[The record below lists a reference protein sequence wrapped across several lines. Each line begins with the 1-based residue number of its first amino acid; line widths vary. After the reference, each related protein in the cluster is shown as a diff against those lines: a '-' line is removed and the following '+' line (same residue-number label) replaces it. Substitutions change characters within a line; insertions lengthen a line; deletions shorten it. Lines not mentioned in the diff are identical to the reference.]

1 MLESAATSP
10 MSAPSHES
18 LVRLSFAVGGVVTG
32 VASTVTGSWISS
44 KIHVYHE
51 NRKVHLDEIK
61 QKVLLPIRESL
72 SEKYAALV
80 QHKTFAVLE
89 QWGTHRRIEGA
100 SVIQD
105 QIEQGPSL
113 VVVLPNMHEGVD
125 SALYADTKKKHF
137 ASLIQ
142 QLDSFDE
149 GWRAHAKKCHAWV
162 VHLPDEIL
170 AKSGLALS
178 DLAGHSEA
186 FVNPYKLSLYIYR
199 RLFRVWEHSFIL

>member
-1 MLESAATSP
+1 MT
-10 MSAPSHES
+10 APSHES
-18 LVRLSFAVGGVVTG
+18 LVRLLFAAAGVVTG

-80 QHKTFAVLE
+80 QHKTFAVRE
-89 QWGTHRRIEGA
+89 QWGTRRRIEGA

-113 VVVLPNMHEGVD
+113 VVVIPNMHEGVD
-125 SALYADTKKKHF
+125 STLYADTKKEAFRIPHTNSGLFVQTRLPARAILSSRMTPTSSRQPSPSPRSTHIRTTVAPYRSLRRF
-137 ASLIQ
+137 A
-142 QLDSFDE
+142 LDPPI
-149 GWRAHAKKCHAWV
+149 RATASV
-162 VHLPDEIL
+162 VRRGPTLPD
-170 AKSGLALS
+170 AQ
-178 DLAGHSEA
+178 
-186 FVNPYKLSLYIYR
+186 NPG
-199 RLFRVWEHSFIL
+199 